1 MARRFYA
8 GKLTVG
14 LENEEVT
21 STDVEATPADAEGA
35 DNLETHLL
43 EIADS
48 TAEGEAREQA
58 IDEAE
63 DTVEEL
69 EADLADAE
77 VAQESGG
84 LSKDAAAI
92 LQRNVANKLNRIG
105 LAAPHAVAVESF
117 GSASSR
123 ASSTRLAME
132 GIKDGIRRAWEA
144 IIAAIKKSI
153 QWVKDHF
160 NKVFGSYE
168 ALVKR
173 AKAVAQRAENTTGSI
188 EERAFEND
196 GLYARLMT
204 GAKTVAVSDLTGTFK
219 TVTETV
225 LGKMDDFVTK
235 AESAVEKVSAL
246 DKETMAVPADVTTL
260 LNDSLSLLGSSAKD
274 VSDDEKKK
282 YVPDAEK
289 AHYTVQA
296 VSNLPGNKHVV
307 VVAGAANDAAARPA
321 LFKVKL
327 EAQLTKNADVSGK
340 KLTTLTVDQ
349 IASVAEMIEN
359 LAGEFVQSR
368 KKFDKIADAKA
379 KLVKQAERVSKL
391 EYTSEDENAA
401 AAKSSGKEVQK
412 TIMSI
417 NRLLG
422 DFPAQYAAYFVT
434 TAKSA
439 LDYCEL
445 SLRNYKKD

>member
-21 STDVEATPADAEGA
+21 TDVEATPADAEGV

-43 EIADS
+43 EVADS

-260 LNDSLSLLGSSAKD
+260 LNDSLSLLDSSAKD
-274 VSDDEKKK
+274 VADDEKKK

-327 EAQLTKNADVSGK
+327 EAQLIKNADVSGK
-340 KLTTLTVDQ
+340 KLNTLSIDQ
-349 IASVAEMIEN
+349 ITSVAEMIEN

-401 AAKSSGKEVQK
+401 AKASGKEVQK

>member
-14 LENEEVT
+14 LENEEVV
-21 STDVEATPADAEGA
+21 TDVEATPADAEGA

-43 EIADS
+43 EVADS

-260 LNDSLSLLGSSAKD
+260 LNDSLSLLGTAAKD

-340 KLTTLTVDQ
+340 KLNTLSIDQ
-349 IASVAEMIEN
+349 ITSVAEMIEN

-368 KKFDKIADAKA
+368 KEFDKIADAKA

-401 AAKSSGKEVQK
+401 AAKTSGKEVQK

>member
-1 MARRFYA
+1 M
-8 GKLTVG
+8 
-14 LENEEVT
+14 
-21 STDVEATPADAEGA
+21 
-35 DNLETHLL
+35 
-43 EIADS
+43 
-48 TAEGEAREQA
+48 
-58 IDEAE
+58 
-63 DTVEEL
+63 
-69 EADLADAE
+69 
-77 VAQESGG
+77 
-84 LSKDAAAI
+84 
-92 LQRNVANKLNRIG
+92 
-105 LAAPHAVAVESF
+105 
-117 GSASSR
+117 
-123 ASSTRLAME
+123 
-132 GIKDGIRRAWEA
+132 
-144 IIAAIKKSI
+144 
-153 QWVKDHF
+153 
-160 NKVFGSYE
+160 
-168 ALVKR
+168 KR
-173 AKAVAQRAENTTGSI
+173 AKGVAQRADNTTGSI
-188 EERAFEND
+188 EEKAFEND

-204 GAKTVAVSDLTGTFK
+204 GAKTVAVTDLTGTFK

-225 LGKMDDFVTK
+225 LGKMDDFVNK

-246 DKETMAVPADVTTL
+246 EKENMAVPADVTTL
-260 LNDSLSLLGSSAKD
+260 LSDSLSLLSSAAKD
-274 VSDDEKKK
+274 VSDEEKKK

-289 AHYTVQA
+289 SHYTVQA
-296 VSNLPGNKHVV
+296 VTNLPGNKQVV
-307 VVAGAANDAAARPA
+307 VVAGASNDAAARPA

-349 IASVAEMIEN
+349 ITSVAEMVEN

-401 AAKSSGKEVQK
+401 EAKSSGKEVQK
-412 TIMSI
+412 TIMAI

>member
-43 EIADS
+43 EVADS

-105 LAAPHAVAVESF
+105 LAAPHAVAAESF

-204 GAKTVAVSDLTGTFK
+204 GAKTVAVTDLTGTFK

-260 LNDSLSLLGSSAKD
+260 LNDSLSLLGTAAKD

-340 KLTTLTVDQ
+340 KLNTLTVDQ
-349 IASVAEMIEN
+349 IASIAEMIEN

-368 KKFDKIADAKA
+368 KKFDQIADAKA

-401 AAKSSGKEVQK
+401 AAKASGKEVQK

>member
-21 STDVEATPADAEGA
+21 STDVEATPADAEGV

-43 EIADS
+43 EVADS

-204 GAKTVAVSDLTGTFK
+204 GAKTVAVTDLTGTFK

-246 DKETMAVPADVTTL
+246 DKETMAVPADVTSL
-260 LNDSLSLLGSSAKD
+260 LNDSLSLLGTAAKD

-340 KLTTLTVDQ
+340 KLNTLTVDQ
-349 IASVAEMIEN
+349 ITSVAEMIEN

-401 AAKSSGKEVQK
+401 AAKTSGKEVQK

>member
-21 STDVEATPADAEGA
+21 STDVEATPADVEGA

-43 EIADS
+43 EVADS

-153 QWVKDHF
+153 QWLKDHF

-204 GAKTVAVSDLTGTFK
+204 GAKTVAVTDLTGTFK

-225 LGKMDDFVTK
+225 LGKMDDFVAK

-246 DKETMAVPADVTTL
+246 DKETMAVPADVTSL
-260 LNDSLSLLGSSAKD
+260 LNDSLSLLSSAAKD

-340 KLTTLTVDQ
+340 KLATLTVDQ
-349 IASVAEMIEN
+349 ITSVAEMIEN

-391 EYTSEDENAA
+391 EYTSEDENAT
-401 AAKSSGKEVQK
+401 AAKASGKEVQK

>member
-21 STDVEATPADAEGA
+21 STDVEATPADAEGV

-43 EIADS
+43 EVADS

-153 QWVKDHF
+153 QWIKDHF

-204 GAKTVAVSDLTGTFK
+204 GAKTVAVTDLTGTFK

-246 DKETMAVPADVTTL
+246 DKETMAVPADVTAL
-260 LNDSLSLLGSSAKD
+260 LNDSLSLLDSSAKD

-289 AHYTVQA
+289 VHYTVQA

-349 IASVAEMIEN
+349 IISVAEMVEN

-401 AAKSSGKEVQK
+401 AAKASGKEVQK
-412 TIMSI
+412 TIMAI

>member
-21 STDVEATPADAEGA
+21 STDVEATPADAEGV

-43 EIADS
+43 EVADS

-153 QWVKDHF
+153 QWLKDHF

-204 GAKTVAVSDLTGTFK
+204 GAKTVAVTDLTGTFK

-246 DKETMAVPADVTTL
+246 DKETMAVPADVTSL

-340 KLTTLTVDQ
+340 KLNTLTVDQ
-349 IASVAEMIEN
+349 ITSVAEMIEN

-368 KKFDKIADAKA
+368 KKFDQIADAKA

>member
-21 STDVEATPADAEGA
+21 TDVEATPADAEGV

-43 EIADS
+43 EVADS

-260 LNDSLSLLGSSAKD
+260 LNDSLSLLDSSAKD

-327 EAQLTKNADVSGK
+327 EAQLIKNADVSGK
-340 KLTTLTVDQ
+340 KLNTLSIDQ
-349 IASVAEMIEN
+349 ITSVAEMIEN

-401 AAKSSGKEVQK
+401 AKASGKEVQK

>member
-43 EIADS
+43 EVADS

-105 LAAPHAVAVESF
+105 LTAPHAVAAESF

-246 DKETMAVPADVTTL
+246 DKETMAVPADVTSL
-260 LNDSLSLLGSSAKD
+260 LNDSLSLLGTAAKD

-282 YVPDAEK
+282 YVPDADK

-340 KLTTLTVDQ
+340 KLATLSIDQ
-349 IASVAEMIEN
+349 ITSVAEMIEN

-368 KKFDKIADAKA
+368 NKFDKIADAKA

-401 AAKSSGKEVQK
+401 AAKASGKEVQK

>member
-21 STDVEATPADAEGA
+21 STDVEATPADAEGV

-43 EIADS
+43 EVADS

-204 GAKTVAVSDLTGTFK
+204 GAKTVAVTDLTGTFK

-235 AESAVEKVSAL
+235 AESAVEKVSTL
-246 DKETMAVPADVTTL
+246 DKETMAVPADVTSL
-260 LNDSLSLLGSSAKD
+260 LNDSLSLLGTAAKD

-340 KLTTLTVDQ
+340 KLNTLSIDQ
-349 IASVAEMIEN
+349 ITSVAEMVEN

>member
-21 STDVEATPADAEGA
+21 STDVEATPADAEGV

-43 EIADS
+43 EVADS

-92 LQRNVANKLNRIG
+92 LQRNVANNLNRIG

-246 DKETMAVPADVTTL
+246 DKETMAVPADVTSL
-260 LNDSLSLLGSSAKD
+260 LNDSLSLLGSAAKD
-274 VSDDEKKK
+274 VSDDDKKK

-340 KLTTLTVDQ
+340 KLATLTVDQ
-349 IASVAEMIEN
+349 ITSIAEMIEN

-368 KKFDKIADAKA
+368 NKFDKIADAKA

-401 AAKSSGKEVQK
+401 AAKASGKEVQK

-422 DFPAQYAAYFVT
+422 DFPAQYTAYFVT